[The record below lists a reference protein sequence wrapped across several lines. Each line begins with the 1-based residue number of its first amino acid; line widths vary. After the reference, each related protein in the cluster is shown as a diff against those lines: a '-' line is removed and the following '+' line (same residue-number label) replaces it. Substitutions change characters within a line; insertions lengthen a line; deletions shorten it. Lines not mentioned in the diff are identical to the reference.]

1 MAFTATVQPANPLSC
16 QNKYWGDTMSVTYE
30 EIRYQIEGG
39 AATITIN
46 RPDQLNA
53 LTDLTQAEIRHAL
66 AESERRPE
74 VVGTVLTGAGRGFC
88 SGVDMNALGGM
99 SEAGKR
105 LGNSYE
111 HLQAS
116 PGNPDDD
123 PNYKSSPTY
132 FLGLR
137 KPLIAAINGAAA
149 GLGFS
154 YATFCDM
161 RFMDRSAKIVTSF
174 APRGLIAEHGTCWML
189 PKLVGPSNA
198 LDMNWSS
205 RKILGEE
212 AFRMGYANRLCEDG
226 ECVTEAQNYLREIAA
241 TSAPM
246 SIMMMKRQV
255 YKHLTKELGDAMS
268 ESTRWMDESL
278 ARDDFKEGVASFVE
292 RRAPNFQKI
301 EVSD

>member
-1 MAFTATVQPANPLSC
+1 
-16 QNKYWGDTMSVTYE
+16 MSVTYE
-30 EIRYQIEGG
+30 EIRYEIEGG